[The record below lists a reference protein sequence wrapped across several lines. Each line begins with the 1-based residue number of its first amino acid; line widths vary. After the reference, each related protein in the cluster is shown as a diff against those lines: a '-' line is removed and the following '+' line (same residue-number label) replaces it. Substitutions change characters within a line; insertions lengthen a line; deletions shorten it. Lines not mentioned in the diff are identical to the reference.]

1 MKRGLFLGW
10 WLVAVGV
17 AWGQPP
23 TRVEAV
29 ASPPPKVVLHTGDL
43 IFQISRS
50 PQSRAIQAATGARW
64 SHVGLLFQVDQR
76 WQVLEAVQP
85 VRYTPLEAWVARG
98 DGRRAVVKRLRNRT
112 LTQEEQA
119 SLRRVGEGYLGRP
132 YDLAFGWSDTHIY
145 CSELVYKVYQRALG
159 VPIGQLVA
167 LRTFDLEHPEVKPLL
182 RRRYGTKV
190 PLDELVVSPAAQFDD
205 PDLVEVGEVKHPSER
220 STPRIQNP
228 FRQRKHAP

>member
-1 MKRGLFLGW
+1 MKRVLVLGW
-10 WLVAVGV
+10 CLAAAGV
-17 AWGQPP
+17 AWGQPIA
-23 TRVEAV
+23 RVEAV

-98 DGRRAVVKRLRNRT
+98 DGRRAVVKRLRNWT

-145 CSELVYKVYQRALG
+145 CSELVYKVYC
-159 VPIGQLVA
+159 VPS
-167 LRTFDLEHPEVKPLL
+167 T
-182 RRRYGTKV
+182 
-190 PLDELVVSPAAQFDD
+190 S
-205 PDLVEVGEVKHPSER
+205 
-220 STPRIQNP
+220 STPRSS
-228 FRQRKHAP
+228 RCCGAAMAPKCLSMSWWSRRLPSLMIPTWWRWGN